1 MISTRPLKDGLG
13 KELGFYVELG
23 GLKVFVLGFFM
34 WHIRLE
40 VVKDRMLPRIS
51 GSGECSLGSLSAP
64 HIHSLSLW
72 GRRMTGRRKISARLG
87 HGCGMWLASGDSIV
101 RWDFEYYD
109 V

>member
-64 HIHSLSLW
+64 HTHSLSLSLGAEDDW
-72 GRRMTGRRKISARLG
+72 EEKNFGKVGSWLRNVACVRRFN
-87 HGCGMWLASGDSIV
+87 C
-101 RWDFEYYD
+101 
-109 V
+109 